1 MRYVQD
7 MSTTSRSGSHKMPP
21 TTSILRTISTLMSPL
36 RLGMR
41 GCSMSQQVLLTTSV
55 SNLVRELQQLW
66 QLCLGRFW
74 GDASVFVLGA
84 RGHFHCHIVWG
95 LCKWGS
101 PHGCSCILATWSD
114 KGKSPSRCQNWLLC
128 VGFTAVACCR
138 WKSSQTMSFI

>member
-21 TTSILRTISTLMSPL
+21 TTSILRTISTLMSLL
-36 RLGMR
+36 RLGMQ

-66 QLCLGRFW
+66 QLCLGSLW

-84 RGHFHCHIVWG
+84 RGHLHCHIILG
-95 LCKWGS
+95 FCKWGS
-101 PHGCSCILATWSD
+101 PHGCSCILATCRD
-114 KGKSPSRCQNWLLC
+114 KGKSPSCCQNSLLC
-128 VGFTAVACCR
+128 VGFTADACCL